1 MDIPILIAYLP
12 THFRFV
18 AKKELFKIPLFGWG
32 VRQAGHI
39 SIDRESILSSYKTLE
54 KIVQMLKAGASVIFF
69 PEGTRSWDGSLGKF
83 KRGSLMAALK
93 SGAPIIPIAISGSYN
108 IMPRDTKLIRP
119 GRVKLS
125 IGKPIYIKDEKEY
138 NRKLEEVREA
148 ISKML

>member
-1 MDIPILIAYLP
+1 
-12 THFRFV
+12 
-18 AKKELFKIPLFGWG
+18 
-32 VRQAGHI
+32 
-39 SIDRESILSSYKTLE
+39 
-54 KIVQMLKAGASVIFF
+54 
-69 PEGTRSWDGSLGKF
+69 
-83 KRGSLMAALK
+83 MAALK

-125 IGKPIYIKDEKEY
+125 IGKPIYIKDEEEY